1 MNAYVTF
8 YGTCTILII
17 IIQNKQMNETRIE
30 CNSLFTKS
38 VCVDDIANSV
48 CFSVFFSPCVF
59 RKSYTLS
66 LIDTHSSAQWRK
78 NNNSNSKT
86 SSMNTFLVHFIQ
98 RFLSNDGNKIRSQFT
113 FVHLGLHRRRL
124 NALDTFFLKKKS
136 LSLAQRCI
144 QLKKKTTLHIFF
156 HWLMRLKP
164 NNGGC

>member
-1 MNAYVTF
+1 
-8 YGTCTILII
+8 
-17 IIQNKQMNETRIE
+17 MNETRIE

-78 NNNSNSKT
+78 SNNSNSKT

-124 NALDTFFLKKKS
+124 NALDTFFLKKKKS

-144 QLKKKTTLHIFF
+144 QLKKKRPYTFF
-156 HWLMRLKP
+156 SIDSCDWSRITVDVRRHGKKTREKTIIERRIL
-164 NNGGC
+164 NG